1 MPEGTAGLQRTLT
14 REFISRRR
22 LTVPAVF
29 FRPSTGEPSARDALA
44 EAMEIDLEAW
54 DEANPMNLGA
64 RLDGGWIEIAIKAD
78 GDAFAHAFFAAAE
91 HLRVDARAAFGV
103 RSITSILLSIEDPT
117 TIEPHL
123 WPRGGKDRHGHWV
136 ETRVTA
142 SSPATKSAKALP
154 RFSKPLPGS
163 ILPEGVV
170 QWRPKGRAA
179 ALTVDLG
186 VEDLEPRAITTTN
199 MDAVCRAVAYATLAY
214 WVRTYL
220 DGMPTWDQILTR
232 RVGGWIAR
240 LVREGAAINAPD
252 KNLGAACWAPIDNA
266 EHALDL
272 IEFLKTLGADA
283 ELKLAYERSERAL
296 AHNPDAPIAGWKAI
310 EETFGQNGMAAIRRA
325 MKAGTDISLLEQMSE
340 RYVLDLSSGGYID
353 REAIPKGLKYE
364 YSHDELVRSHENQC
378 IFVGKKKINS
388 FRLYA
393 ASPLRTDVAKS
404 DMFPG
409 SEPGAI
415 LRHSPVHGVMSDALD
430 WQPEE
435 YRVLNIYRGFAIKP
449 AATINQALMTRI
461 IGMLDKMLGLLT
473 RDNLQ
478 QIDWL
483 KKFIAWTIQHPDKK
497 QQVAPIIIGGQG
509 IGKSVFADNLMQA
522 LFGELAGNG
531 TGAALS
537 NNNFL
542 ITPFIGK
549 LIVFIDEIKLEGAAA
564 TNEIKKIIRQSRIS
578 GEVKFEHQRDYYIPA
593 RVILAA
599 NHTDIGLSPEDAVD
613 RAMFFIT
620 AWTAENK
627 GMTDTEFL
635 QWTVGLKPF
644 YGELVEVLERVEV
657 RQHLMRYFRDYPC
670 TREEL
675 EDLTHSSRND
685 ERVIKSTM
693 SKSREIARALVA
705 DGRILA
711 GADITAW
718 FNIHQ
723 LRAAILR
730 EDGQKSRVE
739 ASSVMMEFERAG
751 LIEPAREG
759 GGGYFRFKWGY
770 GKTLQK
776 MGEAHNLKLEAAWET
791 GPGDY
796 DDNPVRSNSDAPQW
810 RGNRKK
816 GGDNRPRPFEYG
828 ARRNPD
834 DMDDFD

>member
-1 MPEGTAGLQRTLT
+1 MA
-14 REFISRRR
+14 
-22 LTVPAVF
+22 PAVF
-29 FRPSTGEPSARDALA
+29 FRPHTGDPNAKDALS
-44 EAMEIDLEAW
+44 EAMEIDLETW
-54 DEANPMNLGA
+54 DEANPNNLGV
-64 RLDGGWIEIAIKAD
+64 RLDGGWLELAIKAD
-78 GDAFAHAFFAAAE
+78 GDAFAHAFFMAAE
-91 HLRVDARAAFGV
+91 HLRIDARAAFGV
-103 RSITSILLSIEDPT
+103 KSITSILLQVEDPT

-123 WPRGGKDRHGHWV
+123 WPRGCKDRHGRWT
-136 ETRVTA
+136 ETIVTT
-142 SSPATKSAKALP
+142 SSLATKSAKALP

-163 ILPEGVV
+163 ITPSGVV
-170 QWRPKGRAA
+170 QWRPRGCAA

-186 VEDLEPRAITTTN
+186 IEDLGPQTITATN
-199 MDAVCRAVAYATLAY
+199 MDAICRAVAYATLAY
-214 WVRTYL
+214 WVRAYL
-220 DGMPTWDQILTR
+220 DGQPEWDQILTR
-232 RVGGWIAR
+232 RVGGWLAR
-240 LVREGAAINAPD
+240 LVREGHAINSPD
-252 KNLGAACWAPIDNA
+252 KNLGAACWAPIDTP
-266 EHALDL
+266 ELALDL
-272 IEFLKTLGADA
+272 IEFLKKLGAGP
-283 ELKLAYERSERAL
+283 ELRVAYEQGARAL
-296 AHNPDAPIAGWKAI
+296 DHNPAAAVAGWKSI
-310 EETFGQNGMAAIRRA
+310 EETFGQNGMAGIRRA
-325 MKAGTDISLLEQMSE
+325 MKAGTDISLLETMSE

-364 YSHDELVRSHENQC
+364 YGHDELIRSHENQC
-378 IFVGKKKINS
+378 VFVGKKKINA

-393 ASPLRTDVAKS
+393 ASPLRSDVSTS

-415 LRHSPVHGVMSDALD
+415 LRHSAVHGVLPDTLD

-449 AATINQALMTRI
+449 AVTINQPLMTKI
-461 IGMLDKMLGLLT
+461 VNMLDKVLGLLT
-473 RDNLQ
+473 RDNPQ
-478 QIDWL
+478 QMDWL
-483 KKFIAWTIQHPDKK
+483 KQFVAWTIQHPEKK
-497 QQVAPIIIGGQG
+497 QQVAPVIIGGQG

-537 NNNFL
+537 NNAFL

-549 LIVFIDEIKLEGAAA
+549 LIVFIDEIKLEGPAA
-564 TNEIKKIIRQSRIS
+564 TNEIKKIIRSTRIS
-578 GEVKFEHQRDYYIPA
+578 GEVKFENQRDYYIPG

-599 NHTDIGLSPEDAVD
+599 NQTDIGLTPEDSAD
-613 RAMFFIT
+613 RALFFII

-635 QWTVGLKPF
+635 QWTVSLKPF
-644 YGELVEVLERVEV
+644 YGEFVDMLEKVEV

-670 TREEL
+670 SREAL

-685 ERVIKSTM
+685 ERVIRSTM

-711 GADITAW
+711 GCDITAW

-723 LRAAILR
+723 LRAAVLR

-759 GGGYFRFKWGY
+759 GGTYFRFKWGY
-770 GKTLQK
+770 GKILQK

-796 DDNPVRSNSDAPQW
+796 DDNPVRSNVNAPQW
-810 RGNRKK
+810 RGNKRK
-816 GGDNRPRPFEYG
+816 GDDRPRPFDYG
-828 ARRNPD
+828 ARRDPD
-834 DMDDFD
+834 DMPDFD